1 MARLGTARDIVSDC
15 SMELGMSQQPVS
27 TVTGTLDQDISQM
40 MALLSAVADE
50 VMLEEPYKS
59 YLGDEVWVTDKDGN
73 PIDRPTTDT
82 DIILF
87 DRRLAID
94 GLKYVFLQAKGLEFG
109 EQLRSFINRLNRLAT
124 RVNAVIVDLDC
135 DEGRSV

>member
-15 SMELGMSQQPVS
+15 SMELGMAQQPVS

-50 VMLEEPYKS
+50 VMLEEPYRS
-59 YLGDEVWVTDKDGN
+59 WLGDEIWVNDVDGN
-73 PIDRPTTDT
+73 PKPRPDTDT
-82 DIILF
+82 DVILF

-109 EQLRSFINRLNRLAT
+109 EQLRSFINRMNRLAT
-124 RVNAVIVDLDC
+124 RAAITVVDLDC
-135 DEGRSV
+135 DEGREI

>member
-40 MALLSAVADE
+40 LSLLSAVADE
-50 VMLEEPYKS
+50 IMLEEPYRS
-59 YLGDEVWVTDKDGN
+59 YLGDEVWVTDVNGN
-73 PIDRPTTDT
+73 PKPRPDTDT

-109 EQLRSFINRLNRLAT
+109 EQLRSFINRMNRLAV
-124 RVNAVIVDLDC
+124 RINGVVVDLDT
-135 DEGRSV
+135 DEGRVI

>member
-40 MALLSAVADE
+40 MSLLSAVADE
-50 VMLEEPYKS
+50 VMLEEPYRS
-59 YLGDEVWVTDKDGN
+59 YLGDEIWVTDVNGN
-73 PIDRPTTDT
+73 PKSRPDTDT
-82 DIILF
+82 DVILF

-94 GLKYVFLQAKGLEFG
+94 GLKYVYLQAKGLEFG
-109 EQLRSFINRLNRLAT
+109 EQLRSFVNRMNRLAT
-124 RVNAVIVDLDC
+124 RAAAIVVDLDC
-135 DEGRSV
+135 DEGREI